1 MPKTLEI
8 SIKVYKILDSD
19 LENEISLFRKNNAGM
34 QGRKKT
40 KAEIK
45 VHRDKY
51 WSGKDVAYWIIAF
64 ERKNIVG
71 MAVIY
76 KRKLN
81 LNGKKILLGGIGR
94 LRVAMNKRKQGIGNI
109 IMNFA
114 MMQLSKIN
122 CDVVLLCTDTQS
134 FLVTWYEK
142 FGFALMSKTI
152 TYLGESGKRYSDNRG
167 MLAPIKS
174 EEIFSQIQNNKEILN
189 IGNGNW

>member
-1 MPKTLEI
+1 
-8 SIKVYKILDSD
+8 
-19 LENEISLFRKNNAGM
+19 
-34 QGRKKT
+34 
-40 KAEIK
+40 
-45 VHRDKY
+45 
-51 WSGKDVAYWIIAF
+51 
-64 ERKNIVG
+64 

-114 MMQLSKIN
+114 MTQLSKIN

-142 FGFALMSKTI
+142 FGFALMSKQSHI
-152 TYLGESGKRYSDNRG
+152 WVNLVKDILIIAECWRQLNQKKF
-167 MLAPIKS
+167 LVKS
-174 EEIFSQIQNNKEILN
+174 KIVKKF
-189 IGNGNW
+189 